1 MFSKIPYFYYRKTR
15 RKWVSSKKLVF
26 IVNLCF
32 EAFNFNFFRRPVEFL
47 WTFHDGRTLLFHTR
61 VWRWFLR
68 KTMVSCR
75 RERSFYRAPPRSVK
89 NKRVFSSCLARDV
102 YSIESVKARILTTA
116 CSEFQ
121 KYTCFC
127 NSNFLYKRFFEKTCV
142 FTRIWYGF
150 VEKARVYR

>member
-32 EAFNFNFFRRPVEFL
+32 EAFNFIFFPRPVDFL

-68 KTMVSCR
+68 KTMFSCR
-75 RERSFYRAPPRSVK
+75 RERSFYRAPPRGVK
-89 NKRVFSSCLARDV
+89 NRRVFSSCLARDV

-121 KYTCFC
+121 KDTCFC
-127 NSNFLYKRFFEKTCV
+127 NSNFLYKRLFENTRV
-142 FTRIWYGF
+142 FTQTL
-150 VEKARVYR
+150 

>member
-1 MFSKIPYFYYRKTR
+1 VFSKISYFYYRKTR
-15 RKWVSSKKLVF
+15 RKWVSSKKVVF

-32 EAFNFNFFRRPVEFL
+32 EAFNFNYFPRPVEFL
-47 WTFHDGRTLLFHTR
+47 WAFHDGKTLVFHTR

-68 KTMVSCR
+68 KTMFSCR
-75 RERSFYRAPPRSVK
+75 RERSFYRAPPRGVK
-89 NKRVFSSCLARDV
+89 NRRVFSSCLARDV

-121 KYTCFC
+121 KDTCFC

-142 FTRIWYGF
+142 FTRI
-150 VEKARVYR
+150 